1 MAQPTKRKF
10 RVQWTIGEKLWTAGH
25 GAAFFKDQQP
35 VSLVIPPPPLPNV
48 ATQNARPA
56 LYNEDFGRERDIEEL
71 QNEDEADELMLSGE
85 QHVVQISPDVNPLE
99 PHGQKWEVLDAGIPV
114 CQRAAAGLGM
124 NDLRIKWSNQ
134 PYSVED
140 CFNIMHVSTQLLQP
154 CHRSDKCKSPSQCQ
168 EFHKA

>member
-10 RVQWTIGEKLWTAGH
+10 RVQWTIGDKLWTAGH

-71 QNEDEADELMLSGE
+71 QNEDEDEADELMLSGE
-85 QHVVQISPDVNPLE
+85 QHVEMSTLWSRMGRNGRCSMLE
-99 PHGQKWEVLDAGIPV
+99 FQFASE
-114 CQRAAAGLGM
+114 
-124 NDLRIKWSNQ
+124 
-134 PYSVED
+134 
-140 CFNIMHVSTQLLQP
+140 LQQ
-154 CHRSDKCKSPSQCQ
+154 DW
-168 EFHKA
+168 A